1 MSDYSPPLRDMR
13 FCLHEMGLAA
23 RAAALPGLVETSS
36 DLIDTILDE
45 SGKFASEV
53 IAPLNVVGDREGSK
67 LENGIV
73 RTPSGFADAYKSFVE
88 SGWAS
93 LPFSPN
99 HGGQGLPWLIS
110 AATQEMWLSA
120 NTAWSLCEIL
130 TTGAVELLEEFGT
143 DGQKALYLENL
154 ISGTWPGTMNLTE
167 PQAGSDLGGLR
178 CKAEPSG
185 DHYKIS
191 GQKIFITYGE
201 HDMAENI
208 IHFVLAR
215 TPDAPEGSKGISL
228 FIVPK
233 FLVGPDGNLG
243 ERNDLRCLSL
253 EEKLG
258 IHGSPTCVMSYGN
271 NSGAIGFL
279 VGQENQGLAAMF
291 TMMNNARLNIGI
303 SGLAIAERSYQ
314 QARDYAKE
322 RIQFGALINHPDV
335 RRMLMLMKSQIEAMR
350 AVTYDAAL
358 ALDGAKRYSDESER
372 LQAQARVDLLIPMVK
387 GWCTDLG
394 VEISSLALQVHGGAG
409 FIAETGIAQHYRDA
423 RIAPIY
429 EGTNGIQAIDLVGRK
444 ILRDKGTAMS
454 AFVDDARTVL
464 KQASTDGKSRSIV
477 TAVEEALNELAT
489 TTNWLVKNAASDQT
503 IALSGATAYLR
514 LFGTVAGGVM
524 HAQAAQIA
532 ASQAADYDTNFY
544 TAKLASAQFYAE
556 HVLPQIAALG
566 ISIRNGHPSIM
577 ALNKDQF

>member
-23 RAAALPGLVETSS
+23 RAAALPGLVETSP

-53 IAPLNVVGDREGSK
+53 IAPLNVVGDHEGST

-73 RTPSGFADAYKSFVE
+73 RTPSGFADAYKSFVK

-93 LPFSPN
+93 LPFSPD

-120 NTAWSLCEIL
+120 NTAWSLCEVL

-167 PQAGSDLGGLR
+167 PEAGSDLGGLR
-178 CKAEPSG
+178 CKADPYG
-185 DHYKIS
+185 DHYKIF

-215 TPDAPEGSKGISL
+215 TPDAPEGPKGISL

-233 FLVGPDGNLG
+233 FLVGPDGNPG

-322 RIQFGALINHPDV
+322 RTQFGAIINHPDV

-358 ALDGAKRYSDESER
+358 ALDGAKRYLEESER
-372 LQAQARVDLLIPMVK
+372 LRAKARVDLLIPMVK

-409 FIAETGIAQHYRDA
+409 FITETGIAQHYRDA

-444 ILRDKGTAMS
+444 VLRDKGTAMN

-464 KQASTDGKSRSIV
+464 KQAKTDGKSRSIV
-477 TAVEEALNELAT
+477 AAVEEALNELAT
-489 TTNWLVKNAASDQT
+489 TTNWLVKNAASDQA

-532 ASQAADYDTNFY
+532 ASQAADHDTKFY
-544 TAKLASAQFYAE
+544 TAKLASAHFYTE

-577 ALNKDQF
+577 ALDKDQF

>member
-1 MSDYSPPLRDMR
+1 MSDYTAPLRDMK
-13 FCLHEMGLAA
+13 FCLHEMGLAEQ
-23 RAAALPGLVETSS
+23 AATLPGLAETGP
-36 DLIDTILDE
+36 DLIDAILDE

-53 IAPLNVVGDREGSK
+53 IATLNTVGDQEGSA
-67 LENGIV
+67 LENGVV
-73 RTPSGFADAYKSFVE
+73 RTPTGFADAYKSFVE

-93 LPFSPN
+93 LPFNPD
-99 HGGQGLPWLIS
+99 HGGQGLPWLVS

-143 DGQKALYLENL
+143 DDQKSLYLENL
-154 ISGTWPGTMNLTE
+154 ISGKWPGTMNLTE
-167 PQAGSDLGGLR
+167 PQAGSDLGALR
-178 CKAEPSG
+178 CKAEPFG

-215 TPDAPEGSKGISL
+215 TPDAPAGPKGISL

-233 FLVGPDGNLG
+233 FLVGPDGSLG
-243 ERNDLRCLSL
+243 DRNDLRCLSL

-258 IHGSPTCVMSYGN
+258 IHGSPTCVMSYGDDG
-271 NSGAIGFL
+271 GAAGFL
-279 VGQENQGLAAMF
+279 VGKENEGLAAMF

-322 RIQFGALINHPDV
+322 RSQFGTIINHPDV

-358 ALDGAKRYSDESER
+358 ALDGAKRHIDESER
-372 LQAQARVDLLIPMVK
+372 VQAQARVDLLIPMVK
-387 GWCTDLG
+387 AWCTDLG
-394 VEISSLALQVHGGAG
+394 VEISSLALQVHGGTG
-409 FIAETGIAQHYRDA
+409 FIEETGIAQHYRDA

-444 ILRDKGTAMS
+444 VLRDKGAAMG
-454 AFVDDARTVL
+454 AYMDDARTLVER
-464 KQASTDGKSRSIV
+464 AGAEEKSSSI
-477 TAVEEALNELAT
+477 ALAAEEALNELAAT
-489 TTNWLVKNAASDQT
+489 TDWLIENAASDQV
-503 IALSGATAYLR
+503 IALAGATPYLR

-524 HAQAAQIA
+524 HARAAQIA
-532 ASQAADYDTNFY
+532 ARQADDHDPKFY
-544 TAKLASAQFYAE
+544 AAKLASAHFYAE
-556 HVLPQIAALG
+556 HVLPQTAALG
-566 ISIRNGHPSIM
+566 KSVRHGDQSVM
-577 ALNKDQF
+577 ALDEDQF

>member
-23 RAAALPGLVETSS
+23 RAAALPGLVEISS

-53 IAPLNVVGDREGSK
+53 IAPLNVVGDHEGST

-130 TTGAVELLEEFGT
+130 TTGAVELLEKFGT

-154 ISGTWPGTMNLTE
+154 ISGIWPGTMNLTE
-167 PQAGSDLGGLR
+167 PESGSDLGGLR

-215 TPDAPEGSKGISL
+215 TPNAPDGSKGISL

-271 NSGAIGFL
+271 NNGAIGFL

-322 RIQFGALINHPDV
+322 RNQFGVIINHPDV

-358 ALDGAKRYSDESER
+358 ALDGAKRYSEESER
-372 LQAQARVDLLIPMVK
+372 LRAKARVDLLIPMVK

-409 FIAETGIAQHYRDA
+409 FISETGIAQHYRDA

-464 KQASTDGKSRSIV
+464 KQARADGKSRSIV

-489 TTNWLVKNAASDQT
+489 TTNWLVNNAASDQT

-532 ASQAADYDTNFY
+532 ARQATDHDTNFY
-544 TAKLASAQFYAE
+544 TAKLACAQFYTE
-556 HVLPQIAALG
+556 HVLPQITALG

-577 ALNKDQF
+577 ALDKDQF